1 MNIELNKLVESK
13 LDPNDYIVLLYLN
26 MNSKEEL
33 WFNYE
38 TSLESLTKKKY
49 IDENRNLTSKAKK
62 LFQSSI
68 LDLQFHESKKIED
81 KALTMATIKFIQ
93 IFPPIILPSGSPARG
108 GLLIVKN
115 RLKSFIENYQYD
127 WDIIY
132 SAANNY
138 VKRYAEKNY
147 KFMRNCPNFIFNSQG
162 ESLLALEC
170 DIVQHSNS
178 ESGMTI

>member
-1 MNIELNKLVESK
+1 MS
-13 LDPNDYIVLLYLN
+13 PNDYITLLYL
-26 MNSKEEL
+26 KLKTEDDL
-33 WFNYE
+33 WFDYGA
-38 TSLESLTKKKY
+38 SLDSLTKKKY
-49 IDENRNLTSKAKK
+49 IDEDKNLTMKGQK
-62 LFQSSI
+62 LFQTAV
-68 LDLQFHESKKIED
+68 LDLQFHENKKLED
-81 KALTMATIKFIQ
+81 KALTLSTIKFIQ

-108 GLLIVKN
+108 GLAVVKN
-115 RLKSFIENYQYD
+115 KLKSFMANYQYD

-170 DIVQHSNS
+170 DIVQNSNS
-178 ESGMTI
+178 EFGITI